1 MTDTEKCWVLMECVD
16 VYRDGHEH
24 PGEQKMQISPPMTKK
39 QALAAQVKAKVESPN
54 TDFSI
59 RKLCDN

>member
-1 MTDTEKCWVLMECVD
+1 MECVD

-24 PGEQKMQISPPMTKK
+24 PGEQKMQISPPMTRTK
-39 QALAAQVKAKVESPN
+39 ALAAQVKAKVESPD
-54 TDFSI
+54 TDFSF